1 MFKLKN
7 KVAIITGASRG
18 IGKSVA
24 QEISKSGAHVVCV
37 SRSEGDLLKISNELN
52 NEGFSSSFFV
62 SDVSDFSDFKK
73 LIDDTVSKFNRVDI
87 LVNNAG
93 ITKDNLIMRMPE
105 SDWDKVI
112 DVNLKGVFN
121 GIKAVSRQMM
131 KQKYGRIIN
140 ISSIVGLIGNPGQAN
155 YAASKAG
162 VIGLG
167 KAVSKELASRNITV
181 NTIAPEH
188 LEIDFKDTKKIL
200 KKIKNA
206 GSIFIGKFSP
216 EAIGDYIAGPN
227 HVLPTSGSAKFSSG
241 LSVSDFLKRHSL
253 IKITKTG
260 IERLG
265 PSVINLAKHEN
276 LHGHANSI
284 KMRLKKEN

>member
-7 KVAIITGASRG
+7 KVAIVTGASRG
-18 IGKSVA
+18 IGRSVA

-37 SRSEGDLLKISNELN
+37 SRSEDDLLKISKKLN
-52 NEGFSSSFFV
+52 DEGFSSSSFV
-62 SDVSDFSDFKK
+62 CDVSNSNDFKK
-73 LIDDTVSKFNRVDI
+73 LIDDTVSKFNQVDI

-93 ITKDNLIMRMPE
+93 ITKDNLIMRMSE
-105 SDWDKVI
+105 SDWNTVI

-181 NTIAPEH
+181 NTIAPGYIETEMVEDIQETVKDD
-188 LEIDFKDTKKIL
+188 LFKQIPL
-200 KKIKNA
+200 
-206 GSIFIGKFSP
+206 GRIGKPTDIATAVLYLASD
-216 EAIGDYIAGPN
+216 EAGYITGQT
-227 HVLPTSGSAKFSSG
+227 LTIDGGMTSF
-241 LSVSDFLKRHSL
+241 
-253 IKITKTG
+253 
-260 IERLG
+260 
-265 PSVINLAKHEN
+265 
-276 LHGHANSI
+276 
-284 KMRLKKEN
+284 

>member
-7 KVAIITGASRG
+7 KVAIVTGASRG
-18 IGKSVA
+18 IGRSVA

-37 SRSEGDLLKISNELN
+37 SRSEDDLLKISKKLN
-52 NEGFSSSFFV
+52 DEGFSSSSFV
-62 SDVSDFSDFKK
+62 CDVSNPNDFKK
-73 LIDDTVSKFNRVDI
+73 LIDDTVSKFNQVDI

-93 ITKDNLIMRMPE
+93 ITKDNLIMRMSE
-105 SDWDKVI
+105 SDWNTVI

-181 NTIAPEH
+181 NTIAPGYIETDMVENIQETVKDD
-188 LEIDFKDTKKIL
+188 LFKQIPL
-200 KKIKNA
+200 
-206 GSIFIGKFSP
+206 GRIGKPSDIATAVLYLASD
-216 EAIGDYIAGPN
+216 EAGYITGQT
-227 HVLPTSGSAKFSSG
+227 LTIDGGMTSF
-241 LSVSDFLKRHSL
+241 
-253 IKITKTG
+253 
-260 IERLG
+260 
-265 PSVINLAKHEN
+265 
-276 LHGHANSI
+276 
-284 KMRLKKEN
+284 

>member
-7 KVAIITGASRG
+7 KVAIVTGASRG
-18 IGKSVA
+18 IGRSVA

-37 SRSEGDLLKISNELN
+37 SRSEDDLLKISKKLN
-52 NEGFSSSFFV
+52 DEGFSSSSFV
-62 SDVSDFSDFKK
+62 CDVSNSNDFKK
-73 LIDDTVSKFNRVDI
+73 LIDDTVSKFNQVDI

-93 ITKDNLIMRMPE
+93 ITKDNLIMRMSE
-105 SDWDKVI
+105 SDWNTVI

-140 ISSIVGLIGNPGQAN
+140 ISSIVGLIGNSGQAN

-181 NTIAPEH
+181 NTIAPGYIETEMVEDIQETVKDD
-188 LEIDFKDTKKIL
+188 LFKQIPL
-200 KKIKNA
+200 
-206 GSIFIGKFSP
+206 GRIGKPTDIATAVLYLASD
-216 EAIGDYIAGPN
+216 EAGYITGQT
-227 HVLPTSGSAKFSSG
+227 LTIDGGMTSF
-241 LSVSDFLKRHSL
+241 
-253 IKITKTG
+253 
-260 IERLG
+260 
-265 PSVINLAKHEN
+265 
-276 LHGHANSI
+276 
-284 KMRLKKEN
+284 

>member
-7 KVAIITGASRG
+7 KVAIVTGASRG
-18 IGKSVA
+18 IGRSVA

-37 SRSEGDLLKISNELN
+37 SRSEDDLLKISKKLN
-52 NEGFSSSFFV
+52 DEGFSSSSFV
-62 SDVSDFSDFKK
+62 CDVSNSNDFKK
-73 LIDDTVSKFNRVDI
+73 LIDDTVSKFNQVDI

-93 ITKDNLIMRMPE
+93 ITKDNLIMRMSE
-105 SDWDKVI
+105 SDWNTVI

-181 NTIAPEH
+181 NTIAPGYIETDMVEDIQEAVKDN
-188 LEIDFKDTKKIL
+188 LFKQIPL
-200 KKIKNA
+200 
-206 GSIFIGKFSP
+206 GRIGKPSDIATAVLYLASD
-216 EAIGDYIAGPN
+216 EAGYITGQT
-227 HVLPTSGSAKFSSG
+227 LTIDGGMTSF
-241 LSVSDFLKRHSL
+241 
-253 IKITKTG
+253 
-260 IERLG
+260 
-265 PSVINLAKHEN
+265 
-276 LHGHANSI
+276 
-284 KMRLKKEN
+284 

>member
-7 KVAIITGASRG
+7 KVAIVTGASRG
-18 IGKSVA
+18 IGRSVA

-37 SRSEGDLLKISNELN
+37 SRSEGDLLKVTKKLN
-52 NEGFSSSFFV
+52 DEGFSSSSFV
-62 SDVSDFSDFKK
+62 CDVSNSNDFKK
-73 LIDDTVSKFNRVDI
+73 LIDDTVSKFSQVDI

-93 ITKDNLIMRMPE
+93 ITKDNLIMRMSE
-105 SDWDKVI
+105 SDWNTVI

-181 NTIAPEH
+181 NTIAPGYIETEMVEDIQETVKDD
-188 LEIDFKDTKKIL
+188 LFKQIPL
-200 KKIKNA
+200 
-206 GSIFIGKFSP
+206 GRIGKPSDIATAVLYLASD
-216 EAIGDYIAGPN
+216 EAGYITGQT
-227 HVLPTSGSAKFSSG
+227 LTIDGGMTSF
-241 LSVSDFLKRHSL
+241 
-253 IKITKTG
+253 
-260 IERLG
+260 
-265 PSVINLAKHEN
+265 
-276 LHGHANSI
+276 
-284 KMRLKKEN
+284 

>member
-7 KVAIITGASRG
+7 KVAIVTGASRG
-18 IGKSVA
+18 IGRSVA

-37 SRSEGDLLKISNELN
+37 SRSKDDLLKISKKLN
-52 NEGFSSSFFV
+52 DEGFSSSSFV
-62 SDVSDFSDFKK
+62 CDVSNSNDFKK
-73 LIDDTVSKFNRVDI
+73 LIDDTVSKFNQVDI

-93 ITKDNLIMRMPE
+93 ITKDNLIMRMSE
-105 SDWDKVI
+105 SDWNTVI

-181 NTIAPEH
+181 NTIAPGYIETDMVEDIQETVKDD
-188 LEIDFKDTKKIL
+188 LFKQIPL
-200 KKIKNA
+200 
-206 GSIFIGKFSP
+206 GRIGKPSDIATAVLYLASD
-216 EAIGDYIAGPN
+216 EAGYITGQT
-227 HVLPTSGSAKFSSG
+227 LTIDGGMTSF
-241 LSVSDFLKRHSL
+241 
-253 IKITKTG
+253 
-260 IERLG
+260 
-265 PSVINLAKHEN
+265 
-276 LHGHANSI
+276 
-284 KMRLKKEN
+284 

>member
-7 KVAIITGASRG
+7 KVAIVTGASRG
-18 IGKSVA
+18 IGRSVA

-37 SRSEGDLLKISNELN
+37 SRSEDDLLKISKKLN
-52 NEGFSSSFFV
+52 DEGFSSSSFV
-62 SDVSDFSDFKK
+62 CDVSNSNDFKK
-73 LIDDTVSKFNRVDI
+73 LIDDTVSKFNQVDI

-93 ITKDNLIMRMPE
+93 ITKDNLIMRMSE
-105 SDWDKVI
+105 SDWNTVI

-181 NTIAPEH
+181 NTIAPGYIETDMVENIQETVKDD
-188 LEIDFKDTKKIL
+188 LFKQIPL
-200 KKIKNA
+200 
-206 GSIFIGKFSP
+206 GRIGKPSDIATAVLYLASD
-216 EAIGDYIAGPN
+216 EAGYITGQT
-227 HVLPTSGSAKFSSG
+227 LTIDGGMTSF
-241 LSVSDFLKRHSL
+241 
-253 IKITKTG
+253 
-260 IERLG
+260 
-265 PSVINLAKHEN
+265 
-276 LHGHANSI
+276 
-284 KMRLKKEN
+284 

>member
-7 KVAIITGASRG
+7 KVAIVTGASRG
-18 IGKSVA
+18 IGRSVA

-37 SRSEGDLLKISNELN
+37 SRSEDDLLKISKKLN
-52 NEGFSSSFFV
+52 DEGFSSSSFV
-62 SDVSDFSDFKK
+62 CDVSNFNDFKK
-73 LIDDTVSKFNRVDI
+73 LIDDTVSKFNQVDI

-93 ITKDNLIMRMPE
+93 ITKDNLIMRMSE
-105 SDWDKVI
+105 SDWNTVI

-181 NTIAPEH
+181 NTIAPGYIETDMVEDIQETVKDD
-188 LEIDFKDTKKIL
+188 LFKQIPL
-200 KKIKNA
+200 
-206 GSIFIGKFSP
+206 GRIGKPSDIATAVLYLASD
-216 EAIGDYIAGPN
+216 EAGYITGQT
-227 HVLPTSGSAKFSSG
+227 LTIDGGMTSF
-241 LSVSDFLKRHSL
+241 
-253 IKITKTG
+253 
-260 IERLG
+260 
-265 PSVINLAKHEN
+265 
-276 LHGHANSI
+276 
-284 KMRLKKEN
+284 

>member
-7 KVAIITGASRG
+7 KVAIVTGASRG
-18 IGKSVA
+18 IGRSVA

-37 SRSEGDLLKISNELN
+37 SRSEDDLLKISKKLN
-52 NEGFSSSFFV
+52 DEGFSSSSFV
-62 SDVSDFSDFKK
+62 CDVSNSNDFKK
-73 LIDDTVSKFNRVDI
+73 LIDDTVSKFNQVDI

-93 ITKDNLIMRMPE
+93 ITKDNLIMRMSE
-105 SDWDKVI
+105 SDWNTVI

-181 NTIAPEH
+181 NTIAPGYIETEMVEDIQETVKDD
-188 LEIDFKDTKKIL
+188 LFKQIPL
-200 KKIKNA
+200 
-206 GSIFIGKFSP
+206 GRIGKPSDIATAVLYLASD
-216 EAIGDYIAGPN
+216 EAGYITGQTLAIDGGM
-227 HVLPTSGSAKFSSG
+227 TSF
-241 LSVSDFLKRHSL
+241 
-253 IKITKTG
+253 
-260 IERLG
+260 
-265 PSVINLAKHEN
+265 
-276 LHGHANSI
+276 
-284 KMRLKKEN
+284 

>member
-7 KVAIITGASRG
+7 KVAIVTGASRG
-18 IGKSVA
+18 IGRSVA

-37 SRSEGDLLKISNELN
+37 SRSEDDLLKISKKLN
-52 NEGFSSSFFV
+52 DEGFSSSSFV
-62 SDVSDFSDFKK
+62 CDVSNSNDFKK
-73 LIDDTVSKFNRVDI
+73 LIDDTVSKFNQVDI

-93 ITKDNLIMRMPE
+93 ITKDNLIMRMSE
-105 SDWDKVI
+105 SDWNTVI

-181 NTIAPEH
+181 NTIAPGYIETDMVEDIQEKVKDD
-188 LEIDFKDTKKIL
+188 LFKQIPL
-200 KKIKNA
+200 
-206 GSIFIGKFSP
+206 GRIGKPSDIATAVLYLASD
-216 EAIGDYIAGPN
+216 EAGYITGQT
-227 HVLPTSGSAKFSSG
+227 LTIDGGMTSF
-241 LSVSDFLKRHSL
+241 
-253 IKITKTG
+253 
-260 IERLG
+260 
-265 PSVINLAKHEN
+265 
-276 LHGHANSI
+276 
-284 KMRLKKEN
+284 

>member
-24 QEISKSGAHVVCV
+24 QELSKSGAHVVCV
-37 SRSEGDLLKISNELN
+37 SRSGDDLLKISNKLN
-52 NEGFSSSFFV
+52 DEGFSSSFFV
-62 SDVSDFSDFKK
+62 CDVSDFSDFKK

-121 GIKAVSRQMM
+121 GIKAVARQMM
-131 KQKYGRIIN
+131 KQKHGRIIN

-155 YAASKAG
+155 YTASKAG
-162 VIGLG
+162 IIGLG

-181 NTIAPEH
+181 NSIAPGYIETDMVEDIQETVKED
-188 LEIDFKDTKKIL
+188 LFKQIPL
-200 KKIKNA
+200 
-206 GSIFIGKFSP
+206 GRIGKPSDIATAVLYLASD
-216 EAIGDYIAGPN
+216 EAGYVTGQTLTIDGGM
-227 HVLPTSGSAKFSSG
+227 TSF
-241 LSVSDFLKRHSL
+241 
-253 IKITKTG
+253 
-260 IERLG
+260 
-265 PSVINLAKHEN
+265 
-276 LHGHANSI
+276 
-284 KMRLKKEN
+284 